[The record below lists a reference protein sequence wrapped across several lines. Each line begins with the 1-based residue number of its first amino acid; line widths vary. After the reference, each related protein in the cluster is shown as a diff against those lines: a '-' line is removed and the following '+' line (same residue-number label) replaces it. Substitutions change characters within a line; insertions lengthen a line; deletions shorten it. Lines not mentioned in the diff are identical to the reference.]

1 MDFDFSTET
10 ITPDTTNLLTIGGTG
25 AIEVPLGT
33 TAERPVTGL
42 SNGALRYNTD
52 LSLIE
57 GYVASSWEPL
67 ATGSTVITLT
77 GDVTGSGVSPVT
89 TTLATVNS
97 NVGQFA
103 VTTVNAKG
111 LVTAAT
117 NLSGDITSSGATT
130 TLATVNSNVGQFAV
144 STVNAKGLVTAA
156 TNLSVTGDVTGTSS
170 GAGIAL
176 TLATVNSNVGQF
188 AVTTVNAKGLVTA
201 ATNLSGDATT
211 SGAVITLAT
220 VNGSPQTDQFRKIT
234 VNGKGLV
241 TATSAVTSGDITTA
255 LGYTP
260 VNKAGDTMT
269 GSLIMS
275 GGSTQITLPNAPVA
289 GTDATN
295 KNYVDAAVSGLS
307 WKQAVRVAT
316 TTNGTLATAFAN
328 GSSVDGTT
336 LTTGDRI
343 LIKNQTTQT
352 ENGIYIVQVSGAPV
366 RSSDADTGP
375 ELVGATVFVDQGTVN
390 ANTGWTQT
398 TDAPIT
404 IGTSNIVFV
413 QFSGSGAYTAGTGL
427 TLSGNQFSLTSP
439 VLATLGGTGQTVYAV
454 GDILYANT
462 TTTLARLAD
471 VATGNALISGGV
483 GTAPSWGKI
492 GLTTH
497 VSGTLPIANGGT
509 GLATTPANGQIDI
522 GNGTGFTRT
531 TITAGTG
538 ISVTNGAGTITLANT
553 GVTTFS
559 AGTTG
564 FTPNTAT
571 AGAITLAGTLSLAN
585 GGTNANLTAVNG
597 GAVYSTGSALA
608 ITAAGTSG
616 QYLRSNGAAAPTWVT
631 LTNGGLQLYAEN
643 PSSPTAPSATGT
655 NAVAIGSGSSAS
667 ATNGIALG
675 AGTAANVANIFAY
688 ANGNF
693 ATAGDAQ
700 NITVMCRNT
709 TTNATT
715 TELFVDGS
723 GQRLVMPNNSA
734 WTFTIRVVGRR
745 TDATGGWAMYSFTG
759 GSKRDANAASTTLEG
774 SSRTIIDESAGALNC
789 TISADTTNGSINI
802 NVTGIAAQT
811 FRWVA
816 TAEITQVTN

>member
-25 AIEVPLGT
+25 GLELPVGT
-33 TAERPVTGL
+33 TGERPVSGL
-42 SNGALRYNTD
+42 VNGTMRYNTD
-52 LSLIE
+52 LAIVETYSN
-57 GYVASSWEPL
+57 SSWSSAVNPGTITSVNASGGSTGL
-67 ATGSTVITLT
+67 TFSGGPITASGTLTLGGTLAPASGGTGVNTSSATNGQLLIGNGSGLALNTLTAGTAISVTNGAGTITIANTGVTSNVAGSGISVSGATGAVTITNTGVTAIAGTAGNITASAATGSVTLN
-77 GDVTGSGVSPVT
+77 
-89 TTLATVNS
+89 LATA
-97 NVGQFA
+97 G
-103 VTTVNAKG
+103 TP
-111 LVTAAT
+111 
-117 NLSGDITSSGATT
+117 
-130 TLATVNSNVGQFAV
+130 V
-144 STVNAKGLVTAA
+144 S
-156 TNLSVTGDVTGTSS
+156 
-170 GAGIAL
+170 
-176 TLATVNSNVGQF
+176 
-188 AVTTVNAKGLVTA
+188 
-201 ATNLSGDATT
+201 
-211 SGAVITLAT
+211 
-220 VNGSPQTDQFRKIT
+220 DQFRKIT
-234 VNGKGLV
+234 TDTFGRV
-241 TATSAVTSGDITTA
+241 TATSAVTSGDITTS

-269 GSLIMS
+269 GSLVMS

-328 GSSVDGTT
+328 GSSIDGVTIS
-336 LTTGDRI
+336 TGDRI

-366 RSSDADTGP
+366 RSSDADTGA
-375 ELVGATVFVDQGTVN
+375 ELVGATVFVDQGTAN

-404 IGTSNIVFV
+404 IGSSNIVFV

-483 GTAPSWGKI
+483 STAPSWGKI

-509 GLATTPANGQIDI
+509 GLTTTPANGQIDI

-538 ISVTNGAGTITLANT
+538 VSVTNGAGTITLANT
-553 GVTTFS
+553 GVTSVSF
-559 AGTTG
+559 GTTG
-564 FTPNTAT
+564 LTPNTAT
-571 AGAITLAGTLSLAN
+571 TGAVTVAGVLVLAN
-585 GGTNANLTAVNG
+585 GGTGASLTAVNG

-616 QYLRSNGAAAPTWVT
+616 QVLTSNGAGAPTWT
-631 LTNGGLQLYAEN
+631 TPTSALQLYKEN
-643 PSSPTAPSATGT
+643 PSAPTAPSATGT
-655 NAVAIGSGSSAS
+655 NAVAIMSGSSAS
-667 ATNGIALG
+667 ATNAIAIG
-675 AGTAANVANIFAY
+675 AGTAANVNNIFAY

-700 NITVMCRNT
+700 TVQVVSRRITT
-709 TTNATT
+709 DATT
-715 TELFVDGS
+715 SELFIDGS
-723 GQRLVMPNNSA
+723 AQRLVLPNNSA
-734 WTFTIRVVGRR
+734 WTFTIRVAGRR
-745 TDATGGWAMYSFTG
+745 TDATGGWAMYTFQG
-759 GSKRDANAASTTLEG
+759 GITRDASAATTSLRG

-789 TISADTTNGSINI
+789 TISADTTNGSLNI

-811 FRWVA
+811 YRWVA
-816 TAEITQVTN
+816 TTEITQVTN